1 MVGSIFRV
9 NTLEQRVPTC
19 RNFVPTTL
27 TITVL
32 KPMSRWHKF
41 PHNNADF
48 LYQGDSL
55 QASWAALHRGDRVE
69 YPDAGW
75 VERVLEEAPGAA
87 PRKFDD
93 DFAALAAFVQDAW
106 RSFHA
111 GDFQQAVSLSEKC
124 GHLAHAAANKAAGVY
139 ATYLE
144 PDEGKQQACYLAAI
158 KRAEAAIDL
167 LPDDPN
173 SHYFHAFN
181 LGRYS
186 QSISVIKALSQ
197 GIGGKIQTSLQNALE
212 LDPDHAEAH
221 TAMGMYHAEI
231 INKVGKMLGKMTY
244 GASAAKALEHFERA
258 LELTPDS
265 PIAHIEY
272 GNGLYL
278 LFEDDRLDE
287 VTDLYVK
294 ASELQPADAMEKL
307 DVEAALAELE

>member
-1 MVGSIFRV
+1 
-9 NTLEQRVPTC
+9 
-19 RNFVPTTL
+19 
-27 TITVL
+27 
-32 KPMSRWHKF
+32 MSRWNKF
-41 PHNNADF
+41 PYNNAGF
-48 LYQGDSL
+48 LYAGDGL
-55 QASWAALHRGDRVE
+55 LENWPALHRGDRVE
-69 YPDAGW
+69 FPDADW
-75 VERVLEEAPGAA
+75 VERVLGEAPGAA
-87 PRKFDD
+87 PKKFDGD
-93 DFAALAAFVQDAW
+93 CAGLAATIQEAW

-139 ATYLE
+139 ASYLE
-144 PDEGKQQACYLAAI
+144 TDEDRQRACYLAAI
-158 KRAEAAIDL
+158 KRAESAIGA

-186 QSISVIKALSQ
+186 QSISVIKALGQ
-197 GIGGKIQTSLQNALE
+197 GIGGKIHTSLQNALE
-212 LDPDHAEAH
+212 LEPEHAEAH

-244 GASAAKALEHFERA
+244 GASASKALEHFERA

-278 LFEDDRLDE
+278 LFDDDRLDE
-287 VTDLYVK
+287 VTDLYVR

>member
-1 MVGSIFRV
+1 M
-9 NTLEQRVPTC
+9 N
-19 RNFVPTTL
+19 
-27 TITVL
+27 
-32 KPMSRWHKF
+32 PMSRWNSF
-41 PHNNADF
+41 PYPSPDYVYKGKRLLDA
-48 LYQGDSL
+48 
-55 QASWAALHRGDRVE
+55 WPELHRGDCVAF
-69 YPDAGW
+69 PDDNW
-75 VERVLEEAPGAA
+75 VRQVLEEAPHAA
-87 PRKFDD
+87 PKSFDGD
-93 DFAALAAFVQDAW
+93 VSALAEIIQDAW
-106 RSFHA
+106 RSHHA
-111 GDFQQAVSLSEKC
+111 GDFGKATSLSEKC
-124 GHLAHAAANKAAGVY
+124 GQLAHAAANKAAGIY

-144 PDEGKQQACYLAAI
+144 PDEAKQQACYLSAI
-158 KRAEAAIDL
+158 ARAESAIQA

-197 GIGGKIQTSLQNALE
+197 GIGGKIQTSLQNALK
-212 LDPDHAEAH
+212 LQPDHAEAH

-244 GASAAKALEHFERA
+244 GASAAKALEHFDRA

-278 LFEDDRLDE
+278 LFEDDRIDD
-287 VTDLYVK
+287 VTELYVK
-294 ASELQPADAMEKL
+294 ASELKPKDAMEKL